1 MPTRTSLAALLAAG
15 LLLVAACD
23 DGGQYLGTPT
33 SENTMANQ
41 DQYAEL
47 MRRPSIEEMIIRYDA
62 LREQLRSDLT
72 KQLGLGSWAKQ
83 SGSASRTECVREYAQ
98 VRPGDAEKR
107 HLDTWF
113 SPTAIAPAD
122 WEKAKSIVSQ
132 VAGAQGFTKTK
143 LVIDRPD
150 DLQLDLADSFGA
162 ELSFGSVKNTIIA
175 LTTGCHMAVE
185 AKKQAGSSSA
195 PATR

>member
-1 MPTRTSLAALLAAG
+1 MPTRTSLAALVAAG
-15 LLLVAACD
+15 LLLAAACD
-23 DGGQYLGTPT
+23 DGGQYLGAPT
-33 SENTMANQ
+33 SENTMTNQ

-47 MRRPSIEEMIIRYDA
+47 MRRPSIEEMISRYET

-72 KQLGLGSWAKQ
+72 QQLGVVSWAKQ
-83 SGSASRTECVREYAQ
+83 DGSPSRTECVREYPQ

-132 VAGAQGFTKTK
+132 AAGAQGFTKTK
-143 LVIDRPD
+143 LVIDRSD

-162 ELSFGSVKNTIIA
+162 ELSFGSTKNTIIA
-175 LTTGCHMAVE
+175 LTTGCHMAAEV
-185 AKKQAGSSSA
+185 KKQAGSSSA
-195 PATR
+195 PTTK

>member
-1 MPTRTSLAALLAAG
+1 MPTRTSLAALVAAG
-15 LLLVAACD
+15 LLLLAACD
-23 DGGQYLGTPT
+23 DGGQYLGAPT
-33 SENTMANQ
+33 SENTMTNQ

-47 MRRPSIEEMIIRYDA
+47 MRRPSIEEMITRYDA

-72 KQLGLGSWAKQ
+72 QQLGVASWAKQ
-83 SGSASRTECVREYAQ
+83 DGSASRTECVREYPQ

-113 SPTAIAPAD
+113 SPTPIAPAD
-122 WEKAKSIVSQ
+122 WNKAKSIVSQ

-150 DLQLDLADSFGA
+150 DLQLDLADSYGA
-162 ELSFGSVKNTIIA
+162 ELSFGAAKNTIIA
-175 LTTGCHMAVE
+175 LTTGCHMAAEV
-185 AKKQAGSSSA
+185 KKQAGPSSA
-195 PATR
+195 PVTK